1 MSGKFQLQ
9 IPEPCHESWEK
20 MSPVEQGRFC
30 NSCQKAVVDFTGMS
44 DTQLI
49 DYFKRPSAG
58 SVCGRFN
65 DDQLERDIRIPGKRM
80 PWLKYFLNFL
90 IPALFISTK
99 AKSQGAPR
107 LTGDT
112 ILVETKNDRKARC
125 ESSKDEKSELIK
137 LTGVVTNE
145 KGVGLPFASILI
157 KNSNIGASC
166 DSNGYFE
173 LKSEFLPKLVLVA
186 SCVDYLPAEKEISNV
201 NEEAI
206 EIRLGANPAL
216 SEIVVTSFGTVK
228 GRYTSGAYSIIKYSY
243 LQKVKNIF
251 TGDSINVY
259 PNPVT
264 SGSEV
269 KIDLKMKMPGEYNIG
284 FYNIQGQLVKSSS
297 IHVENGRYVFG
308 FPIPAVAPGS
318 YILKVTNK
326 RSGKQHTKKIIVQ

>member
-1 MSGKFQLQ
+1 MSKKFQLQ
-9 IPEPCHESWEK
+9 IPEPCYESWEK

-30 NSCQKAVVDFTGMS
+30 NSCQKAVVDFTRMS

-49 DYFKRPSAG
+49 AYFKKPSAG

-65 DDQLERDIRIPGKRM
+65 DDQLERDITIPGKRM

-90 IPALFISTK
+90 IPALLISIK

-107 LTGDT
+107 LVGDT

-125 ESSKDEKSELIK
+125 ESSKDEKSELVK
-137 LTGVVTNE
+137 LTGVVTDE

-157 KNSNIGASC
+157 KSSNKGVSC

-173 LKSEFLPKLVLVA
+173 LKTEYLSKLVLVA
-186 SCVDYLPAEKEISNV
+186 SCVGYLPAEKEISIIKEN
-201 NEEAI
+201 AI
-206 EIRLGANPAL
+206 EIRLTTNSLLG
-216 SEIVVTSFGTVK
+216 EVVITSFGTTK
-228 GRYTSGAYSIIKYSY
+228 GKYTTGAYSIIKYSY
-243 LQKVKNIF
+243 LQKVKNILI
-251 TGDSINVY
+251 GDSINVY

-269 KIDLKMKMPGEYNIG
+269 KIDLKMKVPGDYNIG
-284 FYNIQGQLVKSSS
+284 FYNLQGQLIRSSI

-308 FPIPAVAPGS
+308 FPIPTVAPGS
-318 YILKVTNK
+318 YILNITNK
-326 RSGKQHTKKIIVQ
+326 RSGKKHTKKIIVQ